1 MRKLYFVLCLLGS
14 SMAHSQITIQAKVIG
29 YETKIAI
36 GHWKDFTYISDTL
49 RLDKNK
55 VDFTFESL
63 EPAYFKLQTIDPDT
77 YSPFLIGFPGDT
89 ISIEKDTKHL
99 VIKGGAESYNTFL
112 IRVEAEM
119 REKFSGTSPDYN
131 TSTQYLLDRSED
143 FFSTFKHP
151 EKQLIKA
158 IHTLSI
164 VTSYKLYPVMKQYS
178 SNATVMNSI
187 ADFIKSPG
195 TANVNGDDKLKYLD
209 KVNFN
214 DPSIGFANITDIIM
228 MNNLI
233 RILRTHA
240 IERDPTLKNT
250 DAYVI
255 ETNIIKDLFR
265 ASRYRSRLF
274 AYNLYYRINHYLEY
288 PMQLAGA
295 ADFIAGFR
303 KESFNSDLLP
313 AIEKLYS
320 RQVASIGSLSKGAVA
335 PAFKLPDT
343 KGKPVQLSDFSGKVV
358 YLDIWATWCG
368 PCLKEIPYLER
379 LKEKFRNKDV
389 EVIAISI
396 DTKVD
401 TWLAKVAAMKMEGTQ
416 LIDSNGSENSK
427 IAKDYKIHGVP
438 HYVLIDKNGR
448 VASAFAPRPSME
460 VEVEKQINELLQE
473 SQKSL
478 RYQLIHK
485 ALKNTNYE
493 RC

>member
-1 MRKLYFVLCLLGS
+1 MKKLYLVLCLLWS
-14 SMAHSQITIQAKVIG
+14 SIVHSQITIQATVNGYGNKIVIG
-29 YETKIAI
+29 Y
-36 GHWKDFTYISDTL
+36 WKDFTYIGDTL
-49 RLDKNK
+49 RLNRNK
-55 VDFTFESL
+55 AGFKFESS
-63 EPAYFKLQTIDPDT
+63 EPVYFKLRTIDPDT
-77 YSPFLIGFPGDT
+77 YTPFLIGFPGDT

-112 IRVEAEM
+112 TRLEAEV
-119 REKFSGTSPDYN
+119 REKFSGTSPNYN
-131 TSTQYLLDRSED
+131 TLTQYLLDRSED

-151 EKQLIKA
+151 QKQLIKD

-164 VTSYKLYPVMKQYS
+164 ITNKLYSLMAKYGDRE
-178 SNATVMNSI
+178 TIMNSVSE
-187 ADFIKSPG
+187 FIKNQG
-195 TANVNGDDKLKYLD
+195 VANPDGDDKLKYLD

-214 DPSIGFANITDIIM
+214 NPNIGFANITDIMM

-233 RILRTHA
+233 RILRTQA
-240 IERDPTLKNT
+240 VEKDTTLK
-250 DAYVI
+250 DMDEYVI
-255 ETNIIKDLFR
+255 ENNIIKDIFKE
-265 ASRYRSRLF
+265 SRYRSRLL

-320 RQVASIGSLSKGAVA
+320 QQVASIGSLSKGAVA

-343 KGKPVQLSDFSGKVV
+343 KGKPVQISDFKGKVV

-368 PCLKEIPYLER
+368 PCLKEMPYLER

-389 EVIAISI
+389 EIITISI

-401 TWLAKVAAMKMEGTQ
+401 VWLAKVAAMKMQGIQ

-427 IAKDYKIHGVP
+427 IAKDYKVHGVP

-448 VASAFAPRPSME
+448 IASASAPMPSME
-460 VEVEKQINELLQE
+460 AELEKQINELLQE
-473 SQKSL
+473 
-478 RYQLIHK
+478 
-485 ALKNTNYE
+485 
-493 RC
+493 